1 MESSSHGPSSEKV
14 DYLISATQPGEALI
28 LLDLLASANA
38 LLRAFAIASYTTRA
52 RVWNETRWVHFDFA
66 GYACESSILV
76 QQHRRDLLVDD
87 FPVVVFVWIVAQQC
101 LDVFCEPAKVW
112 IVRLLNVSD
121 VAVGDGNVEVVGLG
135 LMVHLEVFDLEGE
148 LFGERLRIS
157 SGGAYKTI
165 QR

>member
-1 MESSSHGPSSEKV
+1 MESSSHGPNSEKV

-38 LLRAFAIASYTTRA
+38 LLRAFAIASYTTCA

-101 LDVFCEPAKVW
+101 LHVFREPAEVG
-112 IVRLLNVSD
+112 IVSLFNVSD
-121 VAVGDGNVEVVGLG
+121 VSIRNVNVQVVGLG
-135 LMVHLEVFDLEGE
+135 LVVHLEVFDLEGK
-148 LFGERLRIS
+148 LF
-157 SGGAYKTI
+157 Y
-165 QR
+165 